1 VLSASPKEL
10 NAIAAGGDV
19 KSTVMIIPSLRTC
32 VINMI
37 ADLERKFTS
46 NGNKNRALLQ
56 PEAPWNW
63 FTSYEL
69 GFPQVSDEL
78 ERPMHPLVKTFV
90 DEQIQA
96 YLTEEE
102 EANASSTLPPLI
114 GLLRTIKEGWGDQ
127 ASTELLPIANR
138 AATREMF
145 STSHIAIGD
154 HF

>member
-1 VLSASPKEL
+1 
-10 NAIAAGGDV
+10 
-19 KSTVMIIPSLRTC
+19 
-32 VINMI
+32 
-37 ADLERKFTS
+37 
-46 NGNKNRALLQ
+46 
-56 PEAPWNW
+56 
-63 FTSYEL
+63 
-69 GFPQVSDEL
+69 
-78 ERPMHPLVKTFV
+78 MHPLVKTFV